1 MASITLNDVVVDFPV
16 YGLQRSL
23 RKALFGRMIGGIHQD
38 DSNKHIVV
46 RALSD
51 ISLKLRDGDRLGIMG
66 HNGAGKTTMLRLLAG
81 IYAPSQG
88 HIQINGRVSTLLN
101 TAPGL
106 DVDDTG
112 YENIDTCG
120 RFLGMSKSEIVAKL
134 PDIEEFAELG
144 DYLSLPVRT
153 YSTGMMMR
161 LGFAVATAIDPEIL
175 VLDEGLAAGDAR
187 FAERSK
193 KRIDALLCRTNI
205 LILASHSDAMIKD
218 MCNRAILLDHGR
230 VVADGKPDEVIAAYH
245 EMLKQPQLPVLTVT
259 AEPQPVE
266 LKISGS

>member
-1 MASITLNDVVVDFPV
+1 MASITLDKVVVDFPV

-23 RKALFGRMIGGIHQD
+23 RKALFGRMIGGVHQSD
-38 DSNKHIVV
+38 ANKHIVV
-46 RALSD
+46 RALKD
-51 ISLKLRDGDRLGIMG
+51 ISLTLRDGDRLGLMG

-88 HIQINGRVSTLLN
+88 HIQINGRVSTLFN

-175 VLDEGLAAGDAR
+175 VLDEGLSAGDAR

-193 KRIDALLCRTNI
+193 IRIDALLRRTNI
-205 LILASHSDAMIKD
+205 LILATHSDAMIKD

-230 VVADGKPDEVIAAYH
+230 VVADGTPDEVVTQYH
-245 EMLKQPQLPVLTVT
+245 EMLKQPQTPTLTVT
-259 AEPQPVE
+259 DDVQPVT
-266 LKISGS
+266 

>member
-1 MASITLNDVVVDFPV
+1 MASITLDNVVVDFPV

-23 RKALFGRMIGGIHQD
+23 RKALFGRMIGGVHQGD
-38 DSNKHIVV
+38 ANKHIVV
-46 RALSD
+46 RALKD
-51 ISLKLRDGDRLGIMG
+51 ISLTLRDGDRLGLMG

-88 HIQINGRVSTLLN
+88 HIQINGRVSTLIN

-106 DVDDTG
+106 DMEDTG

-120 RFLGMSKSEIVAKL
+120 RFLGMSKSEIIAKL

-153 YSTGMMMR
+153 YSAGMMMR

-175 VLDEGLAAGDAR
+175 VLDEGLSAGDAR

-193 KRIDALLCRTNI
+193 IRIDALLRRTNI
-205 LILASHSDAMIKD
+205 LILATHSGDMIKD

-230 VVADGKPDEVIAAYH
+230 MVANGKPDEVIAEYH
-245 EMLKQPQLPVLTVT
+245 EMLKQPQPPTLTVT
-259 AEPQPVE
+259 EDVQPVT
-266 LKISGS
+266 